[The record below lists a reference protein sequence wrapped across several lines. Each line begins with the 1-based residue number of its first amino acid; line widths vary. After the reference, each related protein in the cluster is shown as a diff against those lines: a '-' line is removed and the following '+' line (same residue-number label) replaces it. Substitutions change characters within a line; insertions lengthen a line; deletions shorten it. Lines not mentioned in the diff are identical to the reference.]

1 MKALE
6 LQKLTVES
14 LEDMKGKDIVVL
26 DVSDRT
32 TVTDWMIVVT
42 GTSQR
47 HVKSLAN
54 EVVEKSK
61 EAGVR
66 PLGMEGETDG
76 NWILVDLGDVLAHVM
91 TEDSREFY
99 ALEKLWGVADPEENG
114 NKETTDTAD
123 MAIKDG
129 QAAV

>member
-1 MKALE
+1 MNALD
-6 LQKLTVES
+6 LQKLTVTS
-14 LEDMKGKDIVVL
+14 LEELKGKDITVL

-47 HVKSLAN
+47 HVKSLAS

-91 TEDSREFY
+91 TADSREFY
-99 ALEKLWGVADPEENG
+99 ALEKLWGVAEPGEQ
-114 NKETTDTAD
+114 TAVAD
-123 MAIKDG
+123 D

>member
-1 MKALE
+1 MNADK
-6 LQKLTVES
+6 LQKLTVAS
-14 LEDMKGKDIVVL
+14 LEDLKGRDIVVL

-66 PLGMEGETDG
+66 PLGMEGEGDG
-76 NWILVDLGDVLAHVM
+76 NWILVDLGDVLAH
-91 TEDSREFY
+91 
-99 ALEKLWGVADPEENG
+99 N
-114 NKETTDTAD
+114 
-123 MAIKDG
+123 
-129 QAAV
+129 

>member
-1 MKALE
+1 LNALE

-14 LEDMKGKDIVVL
+14 LEDLKGKDIIVL
-26 DVSDRT
+26 DVAERT

-61 EAGVR
+61 QAGVR

-99 ALEKLWGVADPEENG
+99 ALEKLWGIADPSE
-114 NKETTDTAD
+114 KKDAD
-123 MAIKDG
+123 GYFFDYCFRLRE
-129 QAAV
+129 

>member
-1 MKALE
+1 MNALD

-14 LEDMKGKDIVVL
+14 LEEMKGQDITVL

-32 TVTDWMIVVT
+32 SVTDWMIVVT
-42 GTSQR
+42 GTSAR

-61 EAGVR
+61 QAGVR
-66 PLGMEGETDG
+66 PLGVEGESDG

-91 TEDSREFY
+91 TKDSREFY
-99 ALEKLWGVADPEENG
+99 ALEKLWDVTSSED
-114 NKETTDTAD
+114 D
-123 MAIKDG
+123 
-129 QAAV
+129 QVVV

>member
-14 LEDMKGKDIVVL
+14 LEDLKGKDIVVL

-32 TVTDWMIVVT
+32 TVTDYMIVVT

-54 EVVEKSK
+54 ELVENSK
-61 EAGVR
+61 RAGVR
-66 PLGMEGETDG
+66 PLGMEGESDG

-91 TEDSREFY
+91 TEESREFY
-99 ALEKLWGVADPEENG
+99 ALEKLWSMVDPAE
-114 NKETTDTAD
+114 
-123 MAIKDG
+123 
-129 QAAV
+129 QSAAQDDRATV

>member
-61 EAGVR
+61 QAGVR

-99 ALEKLWGVADPEENG
+99 ALEKLWGVADPEENE
-114 NKETTDTAD
+114 NKETTDTAEMSIPD
-123 MAIKDG
+123 D

>member
-123 MAIKDG
+123 MSIKDG